1 MHARVQSS
9 PAASAHPHGVQGAAG
24 NDEERCS
31 SDETSSDSEDDG
43 PVVYARAK
51 LVPKSTRPPA
61 AAGEGVAFAA
71 PSPTTLTARARCS
84 AGPGVAALSTVIVAS
99 NRPRQAQTEKSIAAP
114 AAVKHPRAAA
124 QQLPA
129 RDSPAD
135 DAELAKAVSDMMEQI
150 SARPHC
156 SPSVR
161 GPAFVRMKDVVWTQ
175 LVSEGWRETRSP
187 SGSTFFPPGCT
198 RENTRFWTKGID
210 DGVPVRYCSFPD
222 VLRFLQRSSWH
233 GPGWEQHVLHAQLGA
248 LLQPSTSTSTGT
260 GTSTRTVVRTAT
272 ATPPPLHE
280 SVGLNRSAGASIR
293 PPPPAATEQP
303 SQPLRVMSSA
313 AGWREAVG
321 SENGTAAKR
330 PAPAAAKPALRGS
343 RRANT
348 LAQRDAVARAAFA
361 AAFSRTKNAAVGTLF
376 DTCHVGNTAC
386 TAIQVATQHR
396 LALVEQCSDAVLGDL
411 ARRNAG
417 WSAELGTGTRQV
429 FLLAEGE
436 AKSTAVFSR
445 HTDSQA
451 LVIHMFGTARPCQE
465 RGYGTALLRLL
476 QKFAAGA
483 EVFVEVATSKIPAW
497 WLSKAFLGT
506 ATKFSKPRL
515 WQTTALLRWGPDTEA
530 FCIVCRQGQTVH
542 LCPFQNCSYESH
554 RASGVQHHVQ
564 SIRAEQSAKSSRHQR
579 WQDPTSFKGVLV
591 HSASSTVKHSTAT
604 KRSGRETQK
613 RRDHNQEQKWVRKI
627 IALAK
632 QTDKSGLPAKART
645 LFRTMKADLCKNA
658 ISRAEDSDQ
667 SSTESEDAHTCTD
680 CGREFVSKRGL
691 TNHRR
696 HW

>member
-9 PAASAHPHGVQGAAG
+9 PAASALDGVEGAPG
-24 NDEERCS
+24 NDEERRS
-31 SDETSSDSEDDG
+31 SDETSSDSEDDE

-61 AAGEGVAFAA
+61 AAEEGVAFAA
-71 PSPTTLTARARCS
+71 PSPTTPR
-84 AGPGVAALSTVIVAS
+84 AGPGVAALSTATVAS
-99 NRPRQAQTEKSIAAP
+99 NKPRQAQTEKSIAAS
-114 AAVKHPRAAA
+114 AAVEHPRAAA
-124 QQLPA
+124 QQLPT
-129 RDSPAD
+129 RDSPPD

-150 SARPHC
+150 GARPNC

-161 GPAFVRMKDVVWTQ
+161 GSAFVRMKDMVWTQ
-175 LVSEGWRETRSP
+175 LVSEGWREKRSP
-187 SGSTFFPPGCT
+187 SGSIFFPPGCT
-198 RENTRFWTKGID
+198 RENTRVWAKGMD
-210 DGVPVRYCSFPD
+210 DGVRVRYCSFPD

-233 GPGWEQHVLHAQLGA
+233 GPGWEQHVLHVQLGA
-248 LLQPSTSTSTGT
+248 LLQPSTSTRTGT
-260 GTSTRTVVRTAT
+260 GTSTRTVDRTAT
-272 ATPPPLHE
+272 ATPPP
-280 SVGLNRSAGASIR
+280 GLNLSAGASIQ
-293 PPPPAATEQP
+293 PPPAATEQP
-303 SQPLRVMSSA
+303 SQPLRVMSSV
-313 AGWREAVG
+313 AGRHEAVG

-330 PAPAAAKPALRGS
+330 PALATAKPALRGS
-343 RRANT
+343 RRGANT
-348 LAQRDAVARAAFA
+348 LAQRNAVARAAFA
-361 AAFSRTKNAAVGTLF
+361 AAFSRTKNTDVGTLF

-451 LVIHMFGTARPCQE
+451 LVIHMFGTAKPCQE

-483 EVFVEVATSKIPAW
+483 EIFVEVATSKIPAW

-554 RASGVQHHVQ
+554 RASGVQQHVQ

-579 WQDPTSFKGVLV
+579 WQHPTSFKGVLV

-604 KRSGRETQK
+604 KQSGREAQK

-632 QTDKSGLPAKART
+632 QTDRSGLPAKART
-645 LFRTMKADLCKNA
+645 LFRTMKADLCKTA

-667 SSTESEDAHTCTD
+667 SSTESENAHICTD